1 MKYVKMSAI
10 VSYDYIS
17 CGEVTLSQ
25 DPRRCEICGSD
36 SSVAADP
43 SLRRCDAVLL
53 GMLYTGTNISKSIRN
68 QDDGNTVHCTSKHW
82 VTTKN
87 TRIFILDNRL

>member
-17 CGEVTLSQ
+17 CGEVTVPQ
-25 DPRRCEICGSD
+25 DPRCCEICGSH

-43 SLRRCDAVLL
+43 SLRECDAVFL
-53 GMLYTGTNISKSIRN
+53 GRLYRYKYFERHSESR
-68 QDDGNTVHCTSKHW
+68 
-82 VTTKN
+82 
-87 TRIFILDNRL
+87 

>member
-1 MKYVKMSAI
+1 MKYVKMFVI
-10 VSYDYIS
+10 VSYDYVS

-25 DPRRCEICGSD
+25 DSICCEICRSD

-53 GMLYTGTNISKSIRN
+53 GMLYTGTNISKNIRN
-68 QDDGNTVHCTSKHW
+68 QDDGTTVHCTSKHW
-82 VTTKN
+82 VTMKN

>member
-17 CGEVTLSQ
+17 RSEVSPPQ
-25 DPRRCEICGSD
+25 DPICCEICGSH

-43 SLRRCDAVLL
+43 SLRGYDAVFL
-53 GMLYTGTNISKSIRN
+53 GRLYRCKYFERHSESR
-68 QDDGNTVHCTSKHW
+68 
-82 VTTKN
+82 
-87 TRIFILDNRL
+87 